1 MALFGD
7 KKETTGDFPVAAMK
21 EKAFVSTKGG
31 ELHTLLGRGSDFDGK
46 LSFEG
51 QVRIDGKYSGHISTK
66 DVLIIGESAKV
77 NAEISAGTVV
87 INGTVEGIIRATQ
100 LVELHPPARVKG
112 TIETPAMT
120 MEKGVLFEGTTKM
133 DGAGKPGA
141 QPPTPGGK
149 PA

>member
-7 KKETTGDFPVAAMK
+7 KKETTGEFSIPSNK
-21 EKAFVSTKGG
+21 EKAFVSTKSG
-31 ELHTLLGRGSDFDGK
+31 ELHTLLGRGSEFDGK

-51 QVRIDGKYSGHISTK
+51 QVRIDGKYSGQITTK
-66 DVLIIGESAKV
+66 DILIIGESAKV
-77 NAEISAGTVV
+77 NAEINAGTVV

-120 MEKGVLFEGTTKM
+120 MEKGVFFEGSTKM
-133 DGAGKPGA
+133 DGTKSAGT
-141 QPPTPGGK
+141 QPPTPGTK
-149 PA
+149 

>member
-7 KKETTGDFPVAAMK
+7 KKETTGEFSTSAHK
-21 EKAFVSTKGG
+21 EKAFVSTKGQ

-51 QVRIDGKYSGHISTK
+51 QVRIDGKYSGQITTK
-66 DVLIIGESAKV
+66 DILIIGESAKV
-77 NAEISAGTVV
+77 NAEINAGTVV

-120 MEKGVLFEGTTKM
+120 MEKGVFFEGSTKM
-133 DGAGKPGA
+133 DGTKSASQ
-141 QPPTPGGK
+141 QPPAPGSK
-149 PA
+149 